1 MTTNAERAQALA
13 RLLGAALDADEVVIA
28 TLCTEDVRV
37 WTPTYSVSSRTELIA
52 LLGRRNDAM
61 SDIDVTLRTL
71 DVGDSRACAEWAVTF
86 THSGPISRV
95 TDVLQATGARA
106 TVHGITVAEFDGD
119 QICAI
124 RQYSD
129 ETVVLDRLPVGNRPN
144 A

>member
-1 MTTNAERAQALA
+1 MTTNAERAHVLA
-13 RLLGAALDADEVVIA
+13 GLLRAALDADEVVIA

-37 WTPTYSVSSRTELIA
+37 WTPTYSVSSRTELLA
-52 LLGRRNDAM
+52 SLGRRNEAM
-61 SDIDVTLRTL
+61 SEVDVTLRTL
-71 DVGDSRACAEWAVTF
+71 DVGDSRACAEWTVTF
-86 THSGPISRV
+86 THSGPIARAN
-95 TDVLQATGARA
+95 DVLQASGARA

-129 ETVVLDRLPVGNRPN
+129 EAIVLDRLPVGDEPD